1 MSAADGGA
9 RIAAIGADGAP
20 GGWVAACLRASSV
33 KDEESARWATELR
46 LFASIADLAE
56 FRVGDAAD
64 APVCIDVPIG
74 LLDSVG
80 YRPCDIEAREILG
93 STRAS
98 SVFMP
103 PARYMLAAAG
113 DYPAIR
119 KLVEQER
126 KRNPSARG
134 LSAQSAGIAPK
145 VKEVDDWVR
154 AHPESHEWLFECHPE
169 LSFHALVGGGLP
181 HAKSSAAGLL
191 SRLRI
196 LKPVF
201 RDAEERIASAPWPA
215 KQVGLSDL
223 LDAYAALATAV
234 ACVRGAQQAIGRGR
248 DSEGV
253 PMQMAI

>member
-1 MSAADGGA
+1 LFSS
-9 RIAAIGADGAP
+9 IG
-20 GGWVAACLRASSV
+20 
-33 KDEESARWATELR
+33 
-46 LFASIADLAE
+46 DLAM
-56 FRVGDAAD
+56 FRLSDAAD
-64 APVCIDVPIG
+64 ASVCIDVPIG

-80 YRPCDIEAREILG
+80 YRRCDLEAREILG
-93 STRAS
+93 RARAS

-103 PARYMLAAAG
+103 PARYMLPAAG

-119 KLVEQER
+119 ALVEQER

-134 LSAQSAGIAPK
+134 LSAQSAGIASK

-169 LSFHALVGGGLP
+169 LSFQRLLGGGIP
-181 HAKSSAAGLL
+181 HSKSSAAGLL

-223 LDAYAALATAV
+223 LDAYAALASAI
-234 ACVRGAQQAIGRGR
+234 ACARGVQQTLGGGR

-253 PMQMAI
+253 PMRMAI